1 MNVMSRRAA
10 LCTLLALGGGS
21 LAAQGGPP
29 DTLVNVQVIP
39 KNTPRQQVLGMMRG
53 FAIAL
58 GVRCTYCHVGQEG
71 GGPGSM
77 NYPSDEKRTKVVAR
91 TMLRMV
97 AAINAD
103 YIAKLPDGGNGGLEV
118 KCATCHRG
126 VPWPIPLAD
135 LLTTTAN
142 AAGLDSAV
150 RAYRALRDRYY
161 GRAAYDFGEPS
172 LMEAAGSLMRAAK
185 WDEALGLMKLN
196 EEQFPKSAAVQSQM
210 GEYYRQRG
218 DTASAVARFRMALER
233 DPNDPQAQ
241 RMLRLLAP
249 KP

>member
-1 MNVMSRRAA
+1 MTARPAWIVLGTAF
-10 LCTLLALGGGS
+10 LLGVGPL
-21 LAAQGGPP
+21 LAQGGPA

-53 FAIAL
+53 FATAL

-135 LLTTTAN
+135 LMTLTAN
-142 AAGLDSAV
+142 TAGLDSAV
-150 RAYRALRDRYY
+150 RAYRSLRERFY

-172 LMEAAGSLMRAAK
+172 LLEAATSLMRASK
-185 WDEALGLMKLN
+185 WDEAVGMIKLN
-196 EEQFPKSAAVQSQM
+196 EEQFPKSALVQSQF

-218 DTASAVARFRMALER
+218 DTANAVARFKMALER